1 MSGPSKARVHLIT
14 CDTRSGANESMLAQS
29 LLAQMRADSQLTLQN
44 VCANLEW
51 MGVLTKVR
59 AVLNFSASV
68 APWDAVLFAEPDAL
82 INVPLKADDLLLR
95 FDLARGVHS
104 LVFQAEPI
112 CYAPWGLWSAP
123 GSTGLN
129 GGSAALW
136 GGPVFSQSYCQEHLL
151 ELYETSLEA
160 AGVQPFQCPRFLN
173 FGGFMGSATR
183 LVEFMRMLLEPPAA
197 MVARSNCFRSMN
209 ADRTGFSWE
218 FGGDQCFAHHLL
230 LERPQLQATLD
241 RREML
246 FATGYVV
253 RDSSESAPNALDG
266 HQCGRSAVLA
276 LDPQPVE
283 TRLDQAHGMVTPA
296 RRPLRPPLRPR
307 VDIAASTRNNSLQ
320 RPAGDKE
327 LDQAGAGA
335 LLAGGGSTIANML
348 MVIRDTS
355 ANHPCES
362 KSLERYGGADV
373 KCDSVNDLMMTE
385 PGRSLTSG

>member
-1 MSGPSKARVHLIT
+1 
-14 CDTRSGANESMLAQS
+14 MLAQS

-266 HQCGRSAVLA
+266 HQCGRSACSLSTHNQWRLGWIKHMA
-276 LDPQPVE
+276 WSRLHADHYAHLCDPASTLPLPPVIIHFNGPPE
-283 TRLDQAHGMVTPA
+283 IKSLIRPEQVHSWLEGLHDRQHAHGHT
-296 RRPLRPPLRPR
+296 
-307 VDIAASTRNNSLQ
+307 
-320 RPAGDKE
+320 
-327 LDQAGAGA
+327 
-335 LLAGGGSTIANML
+335 
-348 MVIRDTS
+348 
-355 ANHPCES
+355 
-362 KSLERYGGADV
+362 
-373 KCDSVNDLMMTE
+373 
-385 PGRSLTSG
+385 